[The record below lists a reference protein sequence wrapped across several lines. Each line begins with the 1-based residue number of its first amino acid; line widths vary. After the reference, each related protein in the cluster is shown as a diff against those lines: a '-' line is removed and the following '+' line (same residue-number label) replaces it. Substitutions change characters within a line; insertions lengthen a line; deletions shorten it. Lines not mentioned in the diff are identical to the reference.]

1 MPCSSAG
8 AARFARRLAERDR
21 TGGARAIKRNVAICL
36 AAGWLG
42 YAVLPWY
49 GVGRDG
55 ILALAW
61 LATYPDAASAPALV
75 QALAHGRAWLLPIG
89 LALALPLATLTLPRE
104 HPAFGRLLV
113 AGGALG
119 LIFAAIAG
127 FGIINS
133 GPRWGW
139 VAAMFGDARQ
149 PGFGVGAVIT
159 VGALV
164 MLFANGIAARGNFR
178 GDAFIA
184 GSLTVIVAL
193 IAMFVAFPVAGVLLS
208 AVQDADG
215 NFTIQRFVERI
226 LADNVWGL
234 GCIAGGTS
242 CGVAWN
248 TIFLGILAA
257 VFSTA
262 LGLAFALIAT
272 RTTFRWKKGLRV
284 LTILPIITPPFVIS
298 LALIILFGRTGI
310 VTGWLG
316 VLFDIPRSRWLYGL
330 PGVLIAQV
338 LSFTP
343 VAFMVLIGV
352 VEGISPSLEE
362 ASQTLGAKAAKTFR
376 TVTWPL
382 MRPGIAS
389 ALLLGFVES
398 LADFGNPLVLGG
410 NYEVLST
417 QIYFAIVGAAYD
429 PGRAAMLAVVLLFFT
444 LGAFWVQNRW
454 LGETSYVTV
463 TGKGDAGLT
472 AALPRGVRWLCY
484 ATALPWAVF
493 TLTIYGIILV
503 GGFVHDMGRG
513 DMTFTW
519 RHYLTAFQVE
529 QTGHGLFFSG
539 SAWQS
544 FFTTIQVSAIAAP
557 LTAAIGLL
565 TAWLLARQRFA
576 GRRAFEFA
584 TMMSFAIPGTV
595 IGVAYIVA
603 FNVPPIEITGTGM
616 ILVICFVFRNM
627 PVGTRAGLAAL
638 AQIDKSLDEASLTLG
653 GRSAT
658 TLFRVV
664 LPLLRPA
671 IVATLVFSFVHA
683 MTAVSAI
690 IFLVSARYNMATA
703 YIGSRVEAGEY
714 ALAIAYSSVLIVVML
729 LSILLIQFAVGQRKL
744 GRRAPAVSLG
754 TA

>member
-1 MPCSSAG
+1 
-8 AARFARRLAERDR
+8 L
-21 TGGARAIKRNVAICL
+21 CL
-36 AAGWLG
+36 AVGWVG
-42 YAVLPWY
+42 YAALPWY
-49 GVGRDG
+49 SVGRDG
-55 ILALAW
+55 IFALGW
-61 LATYPDAASAPALV
+61 LATFPDATTAPALL
-75 QALAHGRAWLLPIG
+75 QALAFGRPWLLPIG
-89 LALALPLATLTLPRE
+89 IALALPLLTLGLPRE
-104 HPAFGRLLV
+104 HPAFGRLL
-113 AGGALG
+113 AIGGALG
-119 LIFAAIAG
+119 LVLTGLAG
-127 FGIINS
+127 FGIVNN

-139 VAAMFGDARQ
+139 VAALLGDVRQ
-149 PGFGVGAVIT
+149 PGLGAGAVLT
-159 VGALV
+159 VSAFV
-164 MLFANGIAARGNFR
+164 MLLANGIAARGNFR

-184 GSLTVIVAL
+184 GALTVIIAL
-193 IAMFVAFPVAGVLLS
+193 IALFVAFPVAGVLLS

-215 NFTIQRFVERI
+215 NFAPQRFLARI
-226 LADNVWGL
+226 TASDVWGL
-234 GCIAGGTS
+234 GCITGGVS

-248 TIFLGILAA
+248 TVFLGVLASA
-257 VFSTA
+257 LSTA

-272 RTTFRWKKGLRV
+272 RTGFRWKRALRV

-310 VTGWLG
+310 VTAWLG
-316 VLFDIPRSRWLYGL
+316 AVFDIPRSRWLYGL

-362 ASQTLGAKAAKTFR
+362 ASQTLGAKAAKTFS

-472 AALPRGVRWLCY
+472 APLPRGLRRLCY
-484 ATALPWAVF
+484 ATAIPWALF
-493 TLTIYGIILV
+493 TITIYAIILV
-503 GGFVHDMGRG
+503 GGFVRDMGRG
-513 DMTFTW
+513 DLTFTW

-529 QTGHGLFFSG
+529 QAPQGLFFSG
-539 SAWQS
+539 SAWPS
-544 FFTTIQVSAIAAP
+544 LTTTLEVAAVAAP

-595 IGVAYIVA
+595 IGVSYIVA
-603 FNVPPIEITGTGM
+603 FNVPPIEITGTGL

-703 YIGSRVEAGEY
+703 YIGNRVEAGEY
-714 ALAIAYSSVLIVVML
+714 ALAIAYSTVLIVVML
-729 LSILLIQFAVGQRKL
+729 LAIVLIQLAVGQRKL
-744 GRRAPAVSLG
+744 GRRVPAVSLG
-754 TA
+754 AA

>member
-1 MPCSSAG
+1 M
-8 AARFARRLAERDR
+8 
-21 TGGARAIKRNVAICL
+21 
-36 AAGWLG
+36 
-42 YAVLPWY
+42 LPWY
-49 GVGRDG
+49 GLDREGLLSVD
-55 ILALAW
+55 W
-61 LATYPDAASAPALV
+61 LASFPDARSAPALL
-75 QALAHGRAWLLPIG
+75 QALIYGKGWLLLIG
-89 LALALPLATLTLPRE
+89 GALVLPLAALAVPRE
-104 HPAFGRLLV
+104 RVLYGRLV
-113 AGGALG
+113 VISGILG
-119 LIFAAIAG
+119 LIAAGLTG
-127 FGIINS
+127 FGIGNG

-139 VAAMFGDARQ
+139 LVPLVGEARQ
-149 PGFGVGAVIT
+149 GGMGIGAALTMV
-159 VGALV
+159 ALV
-164 MLFANGIAARGNFR
+164 MLIADGVAARGYFR
-178 GDAFIA
+178 GDTFLA
-184 GSLTVIVAL
+184 GALAL
-193 IAMFVAFPVAGVLLS
+193 IIAMIALFVAFPVLGVLAS
-208 AVQDADG
+208 AFLDPDG
-215 NFTIQRFVERI
+215 NLAPERFVTRV
-226 LADNVWGL
+226 LANDVWGL
-234 GCIAGGTS
+234 DCVVGGVR

-248 TIFLGILAA
+248 TVFLGILASF
-257 VFSTA
+257 FSTA
-262 LGLAFALIAT
+262 LGLAFALIVT
-272 RTTFRWKKGLRV
+272 RTDFRWKRALRV

-298 LALIILFGRTGI
+298 LALIILFGRTGM
-310 VTGWLG
+310 VTSWLG
-316 VLFDIPRSRWLYGL
+316 AMFDIPRSRWLYGL
-330 PGVLIAQV
+330 PGVLISQV

-362 ASQTLGAKAAKTFR
+362 ASHTLGAKASKTFQ

-417 QIYFAIVGAAYD
+417 QIYFAIVGAQYD
-429 PGRAAMLAVVLLFFT
+429 PGRAAILAVILLAFT
-444 LGAFWVQNRW
+444 LGAFWIQNQW
-454 LGETSYVTV
+454 LGTKSYVTV

-472 AALPRGVRWLCY
+472 TPLPRGLRWLCY
-484 ATALPWAVF
+484 WTALPWAIF
-493 TLTIYGIILV
+493 TVTIYLIIVV
-503 GGFVHDMGRG
+503 GGFVRDMGRG

-519 RHYLTAFQVE
+519 RHYLTAFEIERTQF
-529 QTGHGLFFSG
+529 GLFFSG

-544 FFTTIQVSAIAAP
+544 FWTTIQVAAVAAP

-576 GRRAFEFA
+576 GRGAFEFA

-595 IGVAYIVA
+595 IGVSYIVA
-603 FNVPPIEITGTGM
+603 FNVPPIEITGTGL
-616 ILVICFVFRNM
+616 ILIICFVFRNM

-703 YIGSRVEAGEY
+703 YIGNRVEAGEY
-714 ALAIAYSSVLIVVML
+714 ALAIAYSTALIVVML
-729 LSILLIQFAVGQRKL
+729 LSIVLIQFAVGERKL
-744 GRRAPAVSLG
+744 GRRAPVVSLG